1 MKAAEL
7 SRVCDKSVESSK
19 RRTWTIRFTSAC
31 KPSSLPQNLLCV
43 IISDFVATVESRFPF
58 FSISLSLSPPLSLS
72 FSVSL
77 LFKGLHCTVRGRTN
91 DSWGG
96 EERGDREDRQRENE
110 GRCSLCTSL
119 IQHCRG
125 TVFYFRPAE
134 GTVRCGGA
142 SIYKEESSV
151 LQMRS
156 RELIQLLLV
165 LRTFRLPF

>member
-1 MKAAEL
+1 MRQICWIQRKKDVNYQIHFRLQTFL
-7 SRVCDKSVESSK
+7 SSPESFM
-19 RRTWTIRFTSAC
+19 RNHFWLCRDGGITI
-31 KPSSLPQNLLCV
+31 SLFLY
-43 IISDFVATVESRFPF
+43 F
-58 FSISLSLSPPLSLS
+58 SLSLSPPSLS

-77 LFKGLHCTVRGRTN
+77 LFKGPHCTVRGRTN